1 MVGKPKKADYL
12 AQNGILRLINMALLK
27 RIYYSF
33 IMTYKYRAALLDIY
47 RRTPPNVQLHKISP
61 SSLKQQG
68 IEILALDFDG
78 VLAAHGETYPNQELH
93 NWLKE
98 SIKLFGAKNIFILSN
113 KPMQKRID
121 YFKSY
126 GIDFI
131 TEVKKKPYPDGL
143 NKIIA
148 FTGKNNQKLMLFDDR
163 LLTGC
168 LAASIAKVPVTYITK
183 PYKLTLF
190 FNSLRFLERGIIQ
203 LYALMK

>member
-1 MVGKPKKADYL
+1 VDYL
-12 AQNGILRLINMALLK
+12 VQNGILRLINMALLK
-27 RIYYSF
+27 RIYFSL

-68 IEILALDFDG
+68 IDILALDFDG
-78 VLAAHGETYPNQELH
+78 VLAAHGETYPNPELH
-93 NWLKE
+93 NWLNE

-113 KPMQKRID
+113 KPMQKRIA

-126 GIDFI
+126 GIEFI

-148 FTGKNNQKLMLFDDR
+148 LTATNNQKIMLFDDR

-168 LAASIAKVPVTYITK
+168 LAACIAKVPVTYITK

-190 FNSLRFLERGIIQ
+190 FNSLIFLERGIIK
-203 LYALMK
+203 LYAFIK

>member
-1 MVGKPKKADYL
+1 MV
-12 AQNGILRLINMALLK
+12 LLK
-27 RIYYSF
+27 RIYFSL
-33 IMTYKYRAALLDIY
+33 IMTYKYRAVLLDIY
-47 RRTPPNVQLHKISP
+47 RRSPSKVQLNQISP
-61 SSLKQQG
+61 SALKQQG

-78 VLAAHGETYPNQELH
+78 VLAAHGKTYPNQELD
-93 NWLKE
+93 NWLNE

-113 KPMQKRID
+113 KPMQKRIA

-148 FTGKNNQKLMLFDDR
+148 LTGKNNQKIMLFDDR

-168 LAASIAKVPVTYITK
+168 LAACIAKIPVTYISK
-183 PYKLTLF
+183 PYKLTPF
-190 FNSLRFLERGIIQ
+190 FISLRFLERAIIQ
-203 LYALMK
+203 LYAFIK